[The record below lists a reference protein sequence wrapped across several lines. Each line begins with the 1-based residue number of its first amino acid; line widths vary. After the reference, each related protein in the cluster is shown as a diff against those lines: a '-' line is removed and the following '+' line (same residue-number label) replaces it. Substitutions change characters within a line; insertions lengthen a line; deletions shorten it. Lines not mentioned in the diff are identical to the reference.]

1 MAPKG
6 KSSASSGTR
15 KKNAAKAAKKGGG
28 GGEDAPKPPQ
38 RGQKNKKEKKDRFA
52 PKIKTYT
59 PPPPP
64 PKGQPDPVD
73 LYLVGQGKN
82 VDPEL
87 VVVLRRLM
95 KKDEGT
101 VLKGVDGLEQWV
113 KETLRMDKDGEG
125 EDWAR
130 EMREE
135 GVVDAM
141 AVWVRFS
148 FSFLTCLSFELTST
162 RFVGPPLSPTLS
174 PPLPSPSPPST
185 RPPFPPPLRLSLSCF
200 HPRSRSPPTNP
211 GGTSC
216 AAVG

>member
-125 EDWAR
+125 EDWER

-141 AVWVRFS
+141 AVWVRFPFS
-148 FSFLTCLSFELTST
+148 FSLVFL
-162 RFVGPPLSPTLS
+162 
-174 PPLPSPSPPST
+174 
-185 RPPFPPPLRLSLSCF
+185 
-200 HPRSRSPPTNP
+200 
-211 GGTSC
+211 
-216 AAVG
+216 